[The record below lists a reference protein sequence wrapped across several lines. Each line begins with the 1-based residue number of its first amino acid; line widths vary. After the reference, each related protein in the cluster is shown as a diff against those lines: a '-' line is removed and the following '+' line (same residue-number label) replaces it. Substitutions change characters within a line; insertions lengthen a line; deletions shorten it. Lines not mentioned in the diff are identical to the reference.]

1 MSLYNQHQAATLQTG
16 NNTQFAITDAA
27 SDNGDDDDDD
37 DDDDAWAENAEVWVT
52 LFNTARNISTDK
64 ETATVSL

>member
-27 SDNGDDDDDD
+27 SDIGDDDDDD
-37 DDDDAWAENAEVWVT
+37 DAGAENVEVWVT
-52 LFNTARNISTDK
+52 LFNTVRNISTDK

>member
-37 DDDDAWAENAEVWVT
+37 DDAGAENVEVWVT

>member
-27 SDNGDDDDDD
+27 SDNGDDDDD
-37 DDDDAWAENAEVWVT
+37 AGAENVEVWVT